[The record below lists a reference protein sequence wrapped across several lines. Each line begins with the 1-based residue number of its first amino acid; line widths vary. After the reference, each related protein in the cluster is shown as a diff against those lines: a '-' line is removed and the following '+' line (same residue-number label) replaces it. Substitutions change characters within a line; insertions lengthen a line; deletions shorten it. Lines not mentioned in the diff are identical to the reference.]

1 MYFLPWAGMK
11 FCETRLAYH
20 YLPSLNGVCQPRYKS
35 WQADTGRRK
44 DGDTATTLGLFM
56 LPPNLEAGWQLVFLL
71 PRFAAGKMD
80 CQDCHCKACTPAL
93 TWAPFRLGKQWYEN
107 VIDRTFTKS
116 KQTMTKVEGGST
128 PRVVAGKIAT
138 WWDLTLAVDWGE
150 LISLF
155 TLTRMKN
162 NKYKKKYNLKS
173 STRFSIEVLQC
184 ITG

>member
-20 YLPSLNGVCQPRYKS
+20 YLPSLNGVCQPRFKS

-138 WWDLTLAVDWGE
+138 WWDCHWQ
-150 LISLF
+150 LIEENSFHFSPWQEWRTTNTKRNTIWKVLRDSL
-155 TLTRMKN
+155 
-162 NKYKKKYNLKS
+162 LKS
-173 STRFSIEVLQC
+173 YNV
-184 ITG
+184 